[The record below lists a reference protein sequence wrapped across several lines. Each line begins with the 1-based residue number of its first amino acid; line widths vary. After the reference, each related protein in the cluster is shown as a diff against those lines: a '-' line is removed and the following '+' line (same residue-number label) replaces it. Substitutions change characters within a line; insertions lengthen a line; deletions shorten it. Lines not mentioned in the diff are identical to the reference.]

1 MTKAELI
8 ERIARSRNLPSDI
21 TKKDIDRIVTLA
33 FEEIAAYFSRA
44 KVTRSQSPRFSFP
57 RFGTFTKK
65 RRPARRGVHPRTLE
79 PMQIDACYSI
89 DFRCSGELREAMN
102 GARIED
108 ANTPKRA
115 KARGR
120 AAAPEVERAPVPL
133 ADDAQ
138 LDPLADGDALPA
150 APMARV
156 RAGGGTRARTG

>member
-89 DFRCSGELREAMN
+89 DFRCSSELREAMN
-102 GARIED
+102 GARLED
-108 ANTPKRA
+108 ASAPKRA

-120 AAAPEVERAPVPL
+120 DVAAEAERTPVAI

-138 LDPLADGDALPA
+138 LDASSDADALPA

-156 RAGGGTRARTG
+156 RASGATRARTG

>member
-108 ANTPKRA
+108 ATTPKRV
-115 KARGR
+115 KGR
-120 AAAPEVERAPVPL
+120 AAATPAVERAPVPL
-133 ADDAQ
+133 ADEPQ

>member
-33 FEEIAAYFSRA
+33 FEEIASYFSRA

-89 DFRCSGELREAMN
+89 DFRPSSELREAMN

-108 ANTPKRA
+108 AATPKRA
-115 KARGR
+115 R
-120 AAAPEVERAPVPL
+120 AAARAVAAATVSPL
-133 ADDAQ
+133 PDDATVET
-138 LDPLADGDALPA
+138 LAEGDALPA
-150 APMARV
+150 APLARV
-156 RAGGGTRARTG
+156 RAGTGSRARTG

>member
-44 KVTRSQSPRFSFP
+44 KVTRAQSPRFSFP

-65 RRPARRGVHPRTLE
+65 RRPARRGVNPRTLE

-89 DFRCSGELREAMN
+89 DFRASSELREAMN
-102 GARIED
+102 AARIED
-108 ANTPKRA
+108 GGAKR
-115 KARGR
+115 ARGR
-120 AAAPEVERAPVPL
+120 GAQPDADRGAVQL
-133 ADDAQ
+133 ADDVA
-138 LDPLADGDALPA
+138 LEPIGDREALPA

-156 RAGGGTRARTG
+156 RAGAGSRARTG

>member
-33 FEEIAAYFSRA
+33 FEEIASYFSRA

-89 DFRCSGELREAMN
+89 DFRPSSELREAMN

-108 ANTPKRA
+108 AAAPKRA
-115 KARGR
+115 R
-120 AAAPEVERAPVPL
+120 AAARAIPAEIASPVR
-133 ADDAQ
+133 DDAAIET
-138 LDPLADGDALPA
+138 LAEGDALPA
-150 APMARV
+150 APLARV
-156 RAGGGTRARTG
+156 RPGAGSRARTG

>member
-89 DFRCSGELREAMN
+89 DFRCSSELREAMN

-108 ANTPKRA
+108 AGAPKRA
-115 KARGR
+115 KARR
-120 AAAPEVERAPVPL
+120 TSAAVVEGPALPVA
-133 ADDAQ
+133 ADAGLDARVE
-138 LDPLADGDALPA
+138 ADALPA

-156 RAGGGTRARTG
+156 RATGGTRARTG